1 MGSSPTWESAR
12 LKRGAFNY
20 LYKKA
25 LEARTVSL
33 YTAVKYQ
40 ALFTVLNK
48 CKNNNKQ
55 H

>member
-1 MGSSPTWESAR
+1 MLHGKVPGLGGEPS
-12 LKRGAFNY
+12 NY
-20 LYKKA
+20 LYEKV
-25 LEARTVSL
+25 LEAQTVSS

-55 H
+55 R